1 MADEIVC
8 DFNGLKG
15 LIYQKWNEYI
25 VFLSER
31 IEQLTE
37 NLKNVYE
44 ANVRERLKSHVFS
57 HQVEPHS
64 DWTFSRYEDSG
75 KEMLMQAEMDKQKQ
89 KDE

>member
-1 MADEIVC
+1 MADEIVS

-31 IEQLTE
+31 IDQLTD
-37 NLKNVYE
+37 NLKIAYD

-57 HQVEPHS
+57 HQVESRS
-64 DWTFSRYEDSG
+64 DWTFSRYQDSG
-75 KEMLMQAEMDKQKQ
+75 KEMLMQA
-89 KDE
+89 